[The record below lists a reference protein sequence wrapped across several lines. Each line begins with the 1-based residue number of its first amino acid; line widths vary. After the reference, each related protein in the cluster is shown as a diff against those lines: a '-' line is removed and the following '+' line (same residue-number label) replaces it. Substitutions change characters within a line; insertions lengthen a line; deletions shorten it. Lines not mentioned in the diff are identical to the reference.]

1 MMGEEVKKMYKEQY
15 EICKKVLIQG
25 GRKVREGMKD
35 MISALKVFPL
45 FLDDKEEGKD
55 IIKKEIQRGIEKI
68 ENQDRELISFLVHF
82 SMLLLM
88 LAERKELG
96 LPSDEIKFVREFI
109 EI

>member
-1 MMGEEVKKMYKEQY
+1 MGEEVKKMYKEQY
-15 EICKKVLIQG
+15 EICKKVLIRG
-25 GRKVREGMKD
+25 GRKGMKD

>member
-1 MMGEEVKKMYKEQY
+1 MGEEIKEMYKEQY
-15 EICKKVLIQG
+15 EICKKVLIRG
-25 GRKVREGMKD
+25 GRKVREGMRD
-35 MISALKVFPL
+35 IISAMRTFPL
-45 FLDDKEEGKD
+45 FLDEEEEGKD

-88 LAERKELG
+88 LAGKKIE
-96 LPSDEIKFVREFI
+96 LPSDEIEFMREFI